1 MTRREKDARA
11 AAVGAAAADRLTD
24 RPTDVQ
30 LCKCAGSAVD
40 SGQGEENLGQIL
52 TGRPTRTYGIRPMK
66 IQVGKKRKKKKKKI
80 LIGWVILQTTS
91 STTQQRTSKQT
102 NVRQIVKYRSREKKK
117 KNNATGGVP
126 QGRLRAVGNEN
137 EE

>member
-52 TGRPTRTYGIRPMK
+52 TGRPTRT
-66 IQVGKKRKKKKKKI
+66 KKKEEKEKKKKKKKKI
-80 LIGWVILQTTS
+80 LISGDPSNNINNNEPIAEAEEEGEE
-91 STTQQRTSKQT
+91 RTMPPGGAARAI
-102 NVRQIVKYRSREKKK
+102 NVPLE
-117 KNNATGGVP
+117 
-126 QGRLRAVGNEN
+126 
-137 EE
+137 

>member
-52 TGRPTRTYGIRPMK
+52 TGRPTRTR
-66 IQVGKKRKKKKKKI
+66 QKKKKKKKKI
-80 LIGWVILQTTS
+80 LIGGDPSNNIVNNNNNEPKAGEEE
-91 STTQQRTSKQT
+91 RTMPPGGAARAI
-102 NVRQIVKYRSREKKK
+102 NVPLE
-117 KNNATGGVP
+117 
-126 QGRLRAVGNEN
+126 
-137 EE
+137 